1 MLAAAV
7 LQAMLTPEGE
17 TTAPSLS
24 AASWSNGDGD
34 VPVARLT
41 GLVSALRQT
50 LAGASLGEGDGH
62 ASPLQ
67 AIELDG

>member
-24 AASWSNGDGD
+24 AASWSNGDAD
-34 VPVARLT
+34 APVARL
-41 GLVSALRQT
+41 
-50 LAGASLGEGDGH
+50 AGRGVTFLFFISTILLFIRGFVLGVV
-62 ASPLQ
+62 
-67 AIELDG
+67 